1 MARFRY
7 SLQNILDIK
16 LKIETQAKQ
25 EFSTAKNRLDEEN
38 EKLDELYRRKTDYEE
53 EAKLLLMGTLRVK
66 DIEDNKNALLRMD
79 EYILQQQGQ
88 VALAEKKL
96 NTAREKLTEVVKER
110 KTYEILREKAFEE
123 FLQDE
128 NKQESKAVDELTS
141 YTYGQKRQVKS

>member
-38 EKLDELYRRKTDYEE
+38 ERLDELYRRKADYEE
-53 EAKLLLMGTLRVK
+53 EAKQLLMGVLRVK
-66 DIEDNKNALLRMD
+66 DIEDNKSALLRMD

-88 VALAEKKL
+88 VTLAEKAL
-96 NTAREKLTEVVKER
+96 NTAREKLTGVMKER
-110 KTYEILREKAFEE
+110 KTYEVLREKAFEE

-128 NKQESKAVDELTS
+128 NKQESKTVDELTS